1 MVVALR
7 IVCVLSIFCGVL
19 QAAPTVTYD
28 QRQQGEFNL
37 QVDVDDVAII
47 LLPGDEFAQR
57 GILQSSD
64 KIHQIFGRRH
74 GVKSKKKHKKPVN
87 CTAGTTVNPEVP
99 YSELPSTTNSPTSSQ
114 GYEELYS
121 TSTSSQEKLLQD
133 VEPSV
138 AASPVSEINVPSVPT
153 DVDGQKIISSSDH
166 ISAATSPSAFEKK
179 DDLEETAGSVT
190 VSSSET
196 VAVKTVENPTA
207 VDGENAETNNITE
220 KVAIQTVEKSTEV
233 TKSQASEISNG
244 SKTDVKKI
252 ETLSTNFEENPVSVS
267 SNVKTAEKITND
279 EIIKVDKTP
288 AKDSSTE
295 DKSNEMTTAKILETV
310 EFEEVKPAE
319 MVVIK
324 TMEKPTDGGEN
335 KHEEFVDETVVDA
348 SRVNGLE
355 TQVNT
360 KTTNE
365 PTEMIAMKTLEKPTF
380 AEALKVVKKPMDAA
394 DAVKAADTQAGKTTS
409 VDLSKSPVELVAMKT
424 MENPHYAVGPTNA
437 MEKSE
442 ITTSTKLVEIQED
455 KKIQNIPSVE
465 NIVSKSA
472 PKQPE
477 MVAMKTV
484 ENSSTVKSVISVKTV
499 IKPGIP
505 KSTVSSNSSLIMRK
519 VGDRK
524 PLPTIT
530 LEVATPK
537 VL

>member
-7 IVCVLSIFCGVL
+7 IVCVLAVFCGVL

-47 LLPGDEFAQR
+47 LLPGDELAQR
-57 GILQSSD
+57 GILQGSD
-64 KIHQIFGRRH
+64 KMYQIFGRRQ
-74 GVKSKKKHKKPVN
+74 GVKTKKKHHKKPVN

-99 YSELPSTTNSPTSSQ
+99 YSELPSTTNFPTSSQ

-138 AASPVSEINVPSVPT
+138 AAFPVSEINIPSVPT
-153 DVDGQKIISSSDH
+153 DLDGQKIILSSDQ
-166 ISAATSPSAFEKK
+166 ISAATSPSASEKK
-179 DDLEETAGSVT
+179 DHLEETAGSVT
-190 VSSSET
+190 VSSSEMI
-196 VAVKTVENPTA
+196 AVKTVEKPTA
-207 VDGENAETNNITE
+207 VDGVAETNNITE
-220 KVAIQTVEKSTEV
+220 KVTIQTVEKSTEV

-244 SKTDVKKI
+244 SKTDIKTI
-252 ETLSTNFEENPVSVS
+252 DMLSTNFEENPVSVS
-267 SNVKTAEKITND
+267 FNVKTVEKIIND
-279 EIIKVDKTP
+279 EIVKVDKTP
-288 AKDSSTE
+288 AKDSNTE
-295 DKSNEMTTAKILETV
+295 DTSNEITTAKILETV
-310 EFEEVKPAE
+310 EIEEVKPAE

-324 TMEKPTDGGEN
+324 TMEKPTDGDAI
-335 KHEEFVDETVVDA
+335 HEEFVVETVVDA
-348 SRVNGLE
+348 SRVNGFE

-380 AEALKVVKKPMDAA
+380 SEALKVVKKPMDAA
-394 DAVKAADTQAGKTTS
+394 DTVKAVDTQTGKTTS
-409 VDLSKSPVELVAMKT
+409 VDLIKSPVELVAMKT
-424 MENPHYAVGPTNA
+424 MENPHSAVGPTSTV
-437 MEKSE
+437 EKSG
-442 ITTSTKLVEIQED
+442 ITSNKLVAIQED
-455 KKIQNIPSVE
+455 TKIQNIPSIE
-465 NIVSKSA
+465 NIVSRSA

-505 KSTVSSNSSLIMRK
+505 KSTISSNSSLIMRK

>member
-7 IVCVLSIFCGVL
+7 IVCVLSVFCGIL

-28 QRQQGEFNL
+28 QRQQGGFNL

-57 GILQSSD
+57 GILQGSD
-64 KIHQIFGRRH
+64 KIQQIFGRRH
-74 GVKSKKKHKKPVN
+74 GVKTKKKHKKPVN
-87 CTAGTTVNPEVP
+87 CAAGTTVNPEVP
-99 YSELPSTTNSPTSSQ
+99 YSELSSTTDFPTSSQ

-121 TSTSSQEKLLQD
+121 TSTSSPEKLLQD

-153 DVDGQKIISSSDH
+153 DLDGQKIILSSDQ

-179 DDLEETAGSVT
+179 DHLGETAGSVA
-190 VSSSET
+190 VSSSEM
-196 VAVKTVENPTA
+196 VAVKTVEKPTA
-207 VDGENAETNNITE
+207 VDGATETNNITE
-220 KVAIQTVEKSTEV
+220 KVAIQTVKKYTEV

-252 ETLSTNFEENPVSVS
+252 ETLSTKFEENPVSVS

-288 AKDSSTE
+288 AKDSNTE
-295 DKSNEMTTAKILETV
+295 DKSNKMTTAKILETV

-324 TMEKPTDGGEN
+324 TMEKPTDGGAN
-335 KHEEFVDETVVDA
+335 KHEEFVDETVVNA

-365 PTEMIAMKTLEKPTF
+365 PTEMVAMKTLEKPTF
-380 AEALKVVKKPMDAA
+380 AEALKVVKKPTDAT

-424 MENPHYAVGPTNA
+424 METPHSAVELTSA
-437 MEKSE
+437 IEKSG

-455 KKIQNIPSVE
+455 KKIQNISSVG
-465 NIVSKSA
+465 NIVSRSA
-472 PKQPE
+472 LKQPE

-484 ENSSTVKSVISVKTV
+484 ENSSTVKNVTSVKTV
-499 IKPGIP
+499 VKPGIP
-505 KSTVSSNSSLIMRK
+505 KSTASSNSSLIMRK